1 MKTAGKAYQKTKK
14 GRDRQR
20 ARSLDYYYRRGR
32 DRRRQ
37 RRAEGAGASGMAA
50 APEELRQPEEAPAHA
65 DGRSESKPRP
75 ETPAMSSENQD
86 VSGEGGGGHPRECL
100 THKRGCEAGLSWA
113 TLEPAQAVS
122 SAQEAAS
129 RRAEE
134 AVDAK
139 TPSCRGIRESRDKEP
154 EPPATDGVAPCDAE
168 TSRPAL
174 GPVLTTAAQVRA
186 ALEHAFKVGHQDGVV
201 WGRCARCGRVGRV
214 VHFDGALRARARAP

>member
-1 MKTAGKAYQKTKK
+1 MKTSGKAYQETKK
-14 GRDRQR
+14 GRDRHR
-20 ARSLDYYYRRGR
+20 ERSLDYYYRRGR

-37 RRAEGAGASGMAA
+37 RRAEEAGAPGMAA
-50 APEELRQPEEAPAHA
+50 PEVLRQPEEAPTHA

-75 ETPAMSSENQD
+75 ATPAISSENQD
-86 VSGEGGGGHPRECL
+86 VSGEGDGGHPRECL

-134 AVDAK
+134 AVDEK
-139 TPSCRGIRESRDKEP
+139 MPSCSSSRGSRDEEP
-154 EPPATDGVAPCDAE
+154 EPPPTDSVAPCDAE
-168 TSRPAL
+168 TIRPAS

-201 WGRCARCGRVGRV
+201 WGRCARCGRVGQV